1 MLSSCNEV
9 VRCRHAPPDSDDQ
22 GLTYMRT
29 ARMLALATAAAV
41 MLITTACGDNDPA
54 PTAASGAGTLTYDA
68 VAKLA
73 SERLTKDPDCPIG
86 KWDDNS
92 TGLDDEFKADGVFF
106 KQFDCYKTAGEL
118 LPNRIQQVLFVEFK
132 TAARAAEYADK
143 QSTLYPSLV
152 AGTKVV
158 VAGTGLETID
168 MKAFLAEVQ
177 QGAGGAG
184 KIVG

>member
-1 MLSSCNEV
+1 MELRRIIGGVTRN
-9 VRCRHAPPDSDDQ
+9 
-22 GLTYMRT
+22 LRT
-29 ARMLALATAAAV
+29 VQMLAVLASAAAL
-41 MLITTACGDNDPA
+41 MSTTACGGDDPA
-54 PTAASGAGTLTYDA
+54 PAPAAAGGALTYDA

-73 SERLTKDPDCPIG
+73 SDKLTKDPNCPIG

-106 KQFDCYKTAGEL
+106 KQFDCYKTADEL

-132 TAARAAEYADK
+132 TPERAAAYADK
-143 QSTLYPSLV
+143 QSSLYPSLV

-158 VAGTGLETID
+158 VAGSGLETID
-168 MKAFLAEVQ
+168 MKAFLAEAQ
-177 QGAGGAG
+177 RSAGGAG